1 MKKKIEKEKEK
12 EEQKPILL
20 NNNLFEL
27 NFARDLKKE
36 KDDPFK
42 NLVDFK

>member
-1 MKKKIEKEKEK
+1 MEDKVEKEK

-20 NNNLFEL
+20 NNNAFEINL
-27 NFARDLKKE
+27 RRDSKKE
-36 KDDPFK
+36 KEDPFK